1 MIVDACSD
9 FPSKLGRLEIEV
21 GLYRKRL
28 DLSMN
33 DKPLDGK
40 IIALMVSNGFDEV
53 EFTEPQKRLID
64 LGAKVKVVSRV
75 KSLVNGWYEGGWG
88 HFFPV
93 DVNVSETLA
102 IDYDGLIV
110 PGGIRSVDK
119 MFDDPHAKRILKAF
133 LRANMPVL
141 LIGDGVK
148 LLIASDYVVGKSLT
162 SSLGVKENL
171 VLARANWKS
180 EPLVIDN
187 NLITGLGSDTLE
199 KLVVEFSNIVARYEP
214 EAIEAA

>member
-1 MIVDACSD
+1 
-9 FPSKLGRLEIEV
+9 
-21 GLYRKRL
+21 
-28 DLSMN
+28 MN

-40 IIALMVSNGFDEV
+40 TIVLMVSNGFDEI
-53 EFTEPQKRLID
+53 EFTDLQKRLID
-64 LGAKVKVVSRV
+64 LGAAVRVVSRV

-93 DVNVSETLA
+93 DGDVSETLA
-102 IDYDGLIV
+102 VDYDGLIV

-119 MFDDPHAKRILKAF
+119 MFDDPHSKRILRAF

-141 LIGDGVK
+141 LIGDAVK
-148 LLIASDYVVGKSLT
+148 LLISSDYVVGKSLT
-162 SSLGVKENL
+162 SSPSVKENL
-171 VLARANWKS
+171 VSADADWKN

-187 NLITGLGSDTLE
+187 NLITGFGSDILE
-199 KLVVEFSNIVARYEP
+199 KLVGEFSNIVASYES

>member
-1 MIVDACSD
+1 
-9 FPSKLGRLEIEV
+9 
-21 GLYRKRL
+21 
-28 DLSMN
+28 MN
-33 DKPLDGK
+33 DKPLNGK
-40 IIALMVSNGFDEV
+40 TIALMVSNGFDEV

-93 DVNVSETLA
+93 DVDVSETLA
-102 IDYDGLIV
+102 VDYDGLIV

-133 LRANMPVL
+133 LRSNMPVL

-148 LLIASDYVVGKSLT
+148 LLIASDYIVGKSLT
-162 SSLGVKENL
+162 SSPGVKENL
-171 VLARANWKS
+171 VSAQANWKMES
-180 EPLVIDN
+180 LVIDK
-187 NLITGLGSDTLE
+187 NLITGFGSATLE
-199 KLVVEFSNIVARYEP
+199 KLVIEFSRIVARYEP
-214 EAIEAA
+214 EAIQAA